1 MPGTLE
7 GNAGIGWFA
16 WLCLCDGRSDDGDVG
31 RGPEGWT
38 NDPYSYRG
46 RRPYTAAA
54 SPAGDGRESR
64 AGCSEGGDDTAW
76 RCGVA
81 SAAG

>member
-1 MPGTLE
+1 MPGTLDWK
-7 GNAGIGWFA
+7 ADIGWFA
-16 WLCLCDGRSDDGDVG
+16 WLCLCDGRLDDGDVWHG
-31 RGPEGWT
+31 AEGWT

-54 SPAGDGRESR
+54 SPARDGREFR
-64 AGCSEGGDDTAW
+64 AVCSDGADDAAR

-81 SAAG
+81 SVAG